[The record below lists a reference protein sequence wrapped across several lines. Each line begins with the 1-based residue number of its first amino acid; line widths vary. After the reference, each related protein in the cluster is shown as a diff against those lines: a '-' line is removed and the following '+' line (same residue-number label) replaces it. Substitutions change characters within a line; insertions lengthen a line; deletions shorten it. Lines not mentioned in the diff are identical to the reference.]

1 MEQMNVATLLAAIAI
16 IALGALQYTLMINGI
31 RDLVRRPRVRGDN
44 KVLWGLAILCIPFA
58 GALIYGWMGPT
69 SFLSRPQAD
78 HSRTTRATRRP
89 EVASNVTPITQAR
102 SAQISQAKRATTPVP
117 TRIRSHKTGS

>member
-31 RDLVRRPRVRGDN
+31 RDLIRRPRVRGDN

-58 GALIYGWMGPT
+58 GALMYGWMGPT
-69 SFLSRPQAD
+69 SFLSRPQSD
-78 HSRTTRATRRP
+78 FSRTTRRP
-89 EVASNVTPITQAR
+89 EAASNVTPITQAR
-102 SAQISQAKRATTPVP
+102 SAQISQAKRATSPVP